1 MVSFLEF
8 SKFASLLHPIIG
20 EGSSTHQF
28 ARTLFDA
35 IITEENSDILESY
48 SSNTFKAYFNGK
60 TSIIKISQKIL
71 AFIEPEQF
79 KSYLENFSDATTENL
94 CTAFNDA
101 LPDIDLHNASEKITA
116 LFVSIIMESASTK
129 KKGYSPK
136 EEQRKNEFNEILKKK
151 LMESGAT
158 VAETWTSLVANL
170 VVEEEKSKIVNEAER
185 SEEKKPYKL
194 IPIRLSNLNENDK
207 GLLQQF
213 RTDVKELMKYI
224 IDTDPA
230 AEATRITL
238 ADEINDVLHKW
249 NFTLREIEDG
259 DFRKL
264 VIEIIKN
271 LSEYV
276 TYISDKYLRFI
287 PERNVLWFRNE
298 SLEEGDRLRNE
309 LQPGSYA
316 LRLDLAMMY
325 EYLYPI
331 PEDENLGDTEHVEAD
346 VVDGDT
352 LSGAAENKTTIIQQ
366 QTNVVQNGENN
377 FNLTNNG
384 TMNFNL

>member
-1 MVSFLEF
+1 MEF
-8 SKFASLLHPIIG
+8 SEFASLLYPIIG

-28 ARTLFDA
+28 AHTLFDT
-35 IITEENSDILESY
+35 IITEENSEILESY

-60 TSIIKISQKIL
+60 TSIKKISQKIL
-71 AFIEPEQF
+71 LFIEPEQF

-94 CTAFNDA
+94 CTAFNEA
-101 LPDIDLHNASEKITA
+101 LPGIDLHNASEKITA
-116 LFVSIIMESASTK
+116 LFVSIIMDSAATK

-136 EEQRKNEFNEILKKK
+136 EEQQKKEFNEILKKK
-151 LMESGAT
+151 LMESGAA
-158 VAETWTSLVANL
+158 VAETWTSLVADL
-170 VVEEEKSKIVNEAER
+170 VVEEEKAKIVNETER
-185 SEEKKPYKL
+185 SEGKKPYKL
-194 IPIRLSNLNENDK
+194 TPIRLSNLNENDK
-207 GLLQQF
+207 NLLQQF
-213 RTDVKELMKYI
+213 RNDVKDLMKYI
-224 IDTDPA
+224 IDTDPSA
-230 AEATRITL
+230 GPTRITL
-238 ADEINDVLHKW
+238 ADEINDVIQKW
-249 NFTLREIEDG
+249 NFNLREIEDG

-264 VIEIIKN
+264 VIEIVKN
-271 LSEYV
+271 FSEYT

-298 SLEEGDRLRNE
+298 SIEEGDRLRNE

-331 PEDENLGDTEHVEAD
+331 PEDEESGTAEHVKAE
-346 VVDGDT
+346 VVDDDK
-352 LSGAAENKTTIIQQ
+352 LSGVADNKTTIIQQ